1 MKTTQEIL
9 SYLKSRKEYY
19 IREIDY
25 YNEIINDLNFNSND
39 YHLYSLLKQM
49 DKDYIFLIDQILEFI
64 NELEVK

>member
-1 MKTTQEIL
+1 MNTTQEIL

-64 NELEVK
+64 KELETK